1 MGDARTCMTDVAVS
15 PVQDAGSAVEG
26 VSATLLEEG
35 ANVLKQ
41 LKKDI
46 REETKNEEERRR
58 LEEEAALK
66 AAKKGKK
73 KKA

>member
-1 MGDARTCMTDVAVS
+1 VT
-15 PVQDAGSAVEG
+15 SALEIASHAEG
-26 VSATLLEEG
+26 VATSLVEE
-35 ANVLKQ
+35 AHNIQKH

-46 REETKNEEERRR
+46 KEETKNEEERRK

-66 AAKKGKK
+66 AAKKKGKK

>member
-1 MGDARTCMTDVAVS
+1 VS
-15 PVQDAGSAVEG
+15 TALLDEG
-26 VSATLLEEG
+26 MA
-35 ANVLKQ
+35 VLKQ

-46 REETKNEEERRR
+46 KGETKNEDERRR

>member
-1 MGDARTCMTDVAVS
+1 MEWLTW
-15 PVQDAGSAVEG
+15 QEAGAAVEG
-26 VSATLLEEG
+26 VSVALLDEG
-35 ANVLKQ
+35 ANTLKQ

-46 REETKNEEERRR
+46 REEAKNEEERRR

>member
-1 MGDARTCMTDVAVS
+1 MKACALQEAAS
-15 PVQDAGSAVEG
+15 CVEG
-26 VSATLLEEG
+26 VSTSLLDEG

-46 REETKNEEERRR
+46 REETKNEDERRR